1 MTTHIK
7 RFEFW
12 LHANIWQLYKPKR
25 HYPMHTISQSDKY
38 KKVKSW
44 TDSQHLD
51 FKKRQRRSKFEIQ
64 RANLETFPRCD
75 NLDGWTEKICI
86 STSALWLPAHFQ
98 LFSELLILLYFSSHF
113 ACPPDTEEYAQGDLN
128 TFEEALNKFEQ
139 IWTHLNKFWTSLNT
153 FEHVW
158 TSFEQV
164 WSYLNTFE
172 QVLNEFEHIWTPC

>member
-75 NLDGWTEKICI
+75 NLDGWTEENMYFHIC
-86 STSALWLPAHFQ
+86 ALITCSFPAFFWTFDFVVFFFTFCLPAWHRGVCTGWF
-98 LFSELLILLYFSSHF
+98 FNW
-113 ACPPDTEEYAQGDLN
+113 P
-128 TFEEALNKFEQ
+128 
-139 IWTHLNKFWTSLNT
+139 SLVQ
-153 FEHVW
+153 H
-158 TSFEQV
+158 Q
-164 WSYLNTFE
+164 
-172 QVLNEFEHIWTPC
+172 NEKRLPSQPEGFHGTAAPVG

>member
-1 MTTHIK
+1 MTTNIK

-12 LHANIWQLYKPKR
+12 LSANIWQLYKPKL

-75 NLDGWTEKICI
+75 NLDGWTEENMYFHIC
-86 STSALWLPAHFQ
+86 ALITCSFPAF
-98 LFSELLILLYFSSHF
+98 FSEFWFCCIFLHILLARLTQRSMHRVIFNW
-113 ACPPDTEEYAQGDLN
+113 P
-128 TFEEALNKFEQ
+128 
-139 IWTHLNKFWTSLNT
+139 SLVQ
-153 FEHVW
+153 H
-158 TSFEQV
+158 Q
-164 WSYLNTFE
+164 
-172 QVLNEFEHIWTPC
+172 NEKRLPSQPEGFHGTAAPVG